1 MKRFLSVL
9 VFAQCVALATSQL
22 PDLSS
27 LAGLAGGAA
36 GAGGLGSLLGGGGA
50 GALGALAGGLGGG
63 AGGAGAAGGKGGAA
77 AGKSGAASGGESG
90 AAGGAAGGASGG
102 AGGGAGGAAG
112 AAGGLGGG
120 LGGLLGAGGLGG
132 LAGLGGLGGGAS
144 GSAVLALVPESIKA
158 KIPAATR
165 AAIEKLKASD
175 LDALKPIAI
184 EQVLLKKYKNINE
197 LLNAVKTKAP
207 AVYKLIESGLKD
219 GGGLLKQLK
228 AEVGPE
234 AWPIV
239 ENTYKNAKGV
249 AKKAA
254 QDWLKMSPAVKAQQK
269 AKFPMLY
276 MLLDDPLFQSFF
288 NLLANDGKKIT
299 KAA

>member
-1 MKRFLSVL
+1 MKPFFTVL
-9 VFAQCVALATSQL
+9 LCAQCVALATSQL

-90 AAGGAAGGASGG
+90 AAGGA
-102 AGGGAGGAAG
+102 GGAAG

-132 LAGLGGLGGGAS
+132 LAGLGGVGGGAS
-144 GSAVLALVPESIKA
+144 GSAVLALLPESIKS
-158 KIPAATR
+158 KIPAATKG
-165 AAIEKLKASD
+165 AIEKLKASD

-207 AVYKLIESGLKD
+207 AVYKLIESSLKD
-219 GGGLLKQLK
+219 GGGLLEQLK